1 MTIRK
6 AVLLSACLFSIAL
19 SANAAA
25 QSGDGSLRGIVND
38 EQGAAMP
45 GVTVTATSPQAIAP
59 AVAVTDASGEYR
71 LTNLAPGT
79 YTLTMELAG
88 FSTVRREGIVLRAAA
103 NFQVEHVVM
112 RIGSLEESITVSGR
126 SPMVEV
132 SNPTTTMNVDAEF
145 QKAVPLTEGGFW
157 TDFLQM
163 TPGVLSRPHNDGSGR
178 QNYYASGVEHREHVT
193 QMDGFMA
200 ANYWDMN
207 VNRTGLSGEAISD
220 TNVKLAG
227 VDASA
232 PMGYGLVINMISK
245 SGGNSLSGSAGYTLI
260 HYSWNE
266 NNAAEDRQ
274 AGVVGTPGTRRV
286 DQQDVSLGG
295 PIRKDKVW
303 AFGAYRRAYIDSTVD
318 RSPAD
323 IKAFEAFRPDLLDD
337 LPANEL
343 HSHQPFAKVTSRLSA
358 NHELVG
364 LYQYD
369 RMRQNSVRSNE
380 AERRTRTDVGGGMY
394 ALSLQ
399 STFGQ
404 SVTTKFAFDY
414 NNKSGNDRSSY
425 EQELIDLG
433 VPVAIYQSITL
444 NQGIPTGVGNI
455 FNEGGYGTMAIEESR
470 YSMLRGDVT
479 WYKSLAGTGAHEFQ
493 TGFLLMPRNYYKGT
507 NVVLDPSGLTAESVR
522 LINPNNISS
531 GTIPLDRT
539 FQTGA
544 LDLVNTE
551 GRDRDLGIYVQDT
564 WRAMQGLTMTLGVRS
579 DFVRRFDMLRS
590 FQIEKSIQL
599 APRLGGALL
608 LDDNARNVVRA
619 SFARVHR
626 QLMGGRDAVAAFSGN
641 PTSSSKTTY
650 DVNGDGVFEN
660 EVVTPAV
667 PAAVDSQRFDP
678 EFHQPFVD
686 EFTTGYQRQLPLDM
700 SVDVAWTHKTFRD
713 SYAQVDING
722 FWPDAPGQ
730 PFGGFGKV
738 DPKSG
743 QIFRLTNRTWAR
755 QRFNEVMVTLAKNM
769 SHNFQ
774 AMMSLQ
780 HQWQNEEG
788 DWNPTDPARFI
799 QPGAFP
805 NDRTIWRNQDPLDN
819 NSLATGNTLR
829 NTPTWTPGS
838 FRVAGT
844 WNAPKGIVLSTSYTM
859 VGGPWTGPILKQLAA
874 NDPDVLR
881 FGPPRFNGTTPV
893 ASGGQANPLAT
904 RIRFLYPT
912 RGEGQEGLPYVH
924 TVNLKLAYRM
934 KLAANRQMQVG
945 FNIFNALNAGR
956 YTEWHRSGANLSY
969 DPNFY
974 LVQDNQQTSR
984 SAQFDATFRF

>member
-1 MTIRK
+1 
-6 AVLLSACLFSIAL
+6 
-19 SANAAA
+19 
-25 QSGDGSLRGIVND
+25 
-38 EQGAAMP
+38 
-45 GVTVTATSPQAIAP
+45 
-59 AVAVTDASGEYR
+59 
-71 LTNLAPGT
+71 
-79 YTLTMELAG
+79 
-88 FSTVRREGIVLRAAA
+88 
-103 NFQVEHVVM
+103 
-112 RIGSLEESITVSGR
+112 
-126 SPMVEV
+126 
-132 SNPTTTMNVDAEF
+132 
-145 QKAVPLTEGGFW
+145 
-157 TDFLQM
+157 M

-245 SGGNSLSGSAGYTLI
+245 SGGNSLSGSFGYTLMPF
-260 HYSWNE
+260 SWND
-266 NNAAEDRQ
+266 NNAAENRQ
-274 AGVVGTPGTRRV
+274 EGVVGTPGTRKV

-295 PIRKDKVW
+295 PIRKDKIW
-303 AFGAYRRAYIDSTVD
+303 AFGAYRRAFIDSTVD

-323 IKAFEAFRPDLLDD
+323 IRSFEAFRPDLLDD

-343 HSHQPFAKVTSRLSA
+343 HSHQPFVKVTSRLSA
-358 NHELVG
+358 RHELVG
-364 LYQYD
+364 MYQYD

-394 ALSLQ
+394 GLSLQ
-399 STFGQ
+399 STYGS

-414 NNKSGNDRSSY
+414 NDKSGNDRSSY

-433 VPVAIYQSITL
+433 VPVSIFQSITL

-455 FNEGGYGTMAIEESR
+455 FNEGGYGTMAIEQSS

-479 WYKSLAGTGAHEFQ
+479 WYKSLKGTGSHEFQ
-493 TGFLLMPRNYYKGT
+493 TGFLAMPRNYYRGT
-507 NVVLDPSGLTAESVR
+507 NVVIDPSGLTAQSVR
-522 LINPNNISS
+522 LLDPNNINSP
-531 GTIPLDRT
+531 TVPLDRT

-544 LDLVNTE
+544 SIWSTR
-551 GRDRDLGIYVQDT
+551 GRDRDRDL
-564 WRAMQGLTMTLGVRS
+564 RAGHVAA
-579 DFVRRFDMLRS
+579 DPAPHHDARRPERLRPRNDLLRS
-590 FQIEKSIQL
+590 FEIEKSIQL

-608 LDDNARNVVRA
+608 LDENARNVVRA

-641 PTSSSKTTY
+641 PTSSSKTQY
-650 DVNGDGVFEN
+650 DANGDGVFES
-660 EVVTPAV
+660 EVLTPAV
-667 PAAVDSQRFDP
+667 SAAVDSQRFDP
-678 EFHQPFVD
+678 DFHQPFVD

-713 SYAQVDING
+713 SYAQVEING
-722 FWPDAPGQ
+722 FWPDAAGQ
-730 PFGGFGKV
+730 PFGGFGRWTRSPPDLQADQP
-738 DPKSG
+738 DPG
-743 QIFRLTNRTWAR
+743 AQ
-755 QRFNEVMVTLAKNM
+755 QFNEVMLTVAKNM

-774 AMMSLQ
+774 AMMSVQ
-780 HQWQNEEG
+780 HQWQKEDG

-799 QPGAFP
+799 QPDAFA
-805 NDRTIWRNQDPLDN
+805 NDKTIWRNQDPIDN

-844 WNAPKGIVLSTSYTM
+844 WNAPKGVVLSTSYTM

-874 NDPDVLR
+874 NDPNVLR
-881 FGPPRFNGTTPV
+881 FGPARFNGTTPV

-912 RGEGQEGLPYVH
+912 RGDGQAGLPYVH
-924 TVNLKLAYRM
+924 SVNLKAAYRL
-934 KLAANRQMQVG
+934 KVGGNRQMQIGMNV
-945 FNIFNALNAGR
+945 FNALNAGR

-984 SAQFDATFRF
+984 SLQFDATFRF

>member
-1 MTIRK
+1 MTIRRG
-6 AVLLSACLFSIAL
+6 ALLSAFLFSVAL
-19 SANAAA
+19 SAHAAA
-25 QSGDGSLRGIVND
+25 QGGDGSLRGIVDD

-45 GVTVTATSPQAIAP
+45 GVTVTATSPQVIAP

-71 LTNLAPGT
+71 LANLPPGT
-79 YTLTMELAG
+79 YTLTMELSG
-88 FSTVRREGIVLRAAA
+88 FSLVRREGIVLRASA
-103 NFQVEHVVM
+103 NFQVDPVIM
-112 RIGSLEESITVSGR
+112 RVGSLEESITVSGR

-132 SNPTTTMNVDAEF
+132 TNPTTTMNVDAEF

-245 SGGNSLSGSAGYTLI
+245 SGGNSFSGSAGYTLMP
-260 HYSWNE
+260 YSWNG
-266 NNAAEDRQ
+266 NNAAQNRQ
-274 AGVVGTPGTRRV
+274 AGIVGTPGTRKV
-286 DQQDVSLGG
+286 DQFDVSLGG
-295 PIRKDKVW
+295 PIRHDKVW
-303 AFGAYRRAYIDSTVD
+303 FFGAYRKAYIDSTVD

-323 IKAFEAFRPDLLDD
+323 IRAFEAFRPDLLDD
-337 LPANEL
+337 LPANQL
-343 HSHQPFAKVTSRLSA
+343 HSHQPFVKVTSRISV

-364 LYQYD
+364 VYQYD
-369 RMRQNSVRSNE
+369 RMRQRSVRSNE
-380 AERRTRTDVGGGMY
+380 AERTTRTDVGGGMY
-394 ALSLQ
+394 GVSLQ
-399 STFGQ
+399 STYGR

-414 NNKSGNDRSSY
+414 NDKSGNDRSSY
-425 EQELIDLG
+425 EQRLIDLG
-433 VPVAIYQSITL
+433 VPVSIFQSTTL
-444 NQGIPTGVGNI
+444 SQGIPTGVGNI
-455 FNEGGYGTMAIEESR
+455 FNEGGYGTMAIEQSS
-470 YSMLRGDVT
+470 YSMIRGDLT
-479 WYKSLAGTGAHEFQ
+479 WYKSLHGTGSHELQ
-493 TGFLLMPRNYYKGT
+493 TGFLLMPKNYYKGT
-507 NVVLDPSGLTAESVR
+507 NVVLDPSGLSAESVR
-522 LINPNNISS
+522 LADPNDFTSAL
-531 GTIPLDRT
+531 IPFARSYQLGD
-539 FQTGA
+539 

-551 GRDRDLGIYVQDT
+551 GRDRDFGIYVQDT
-564 WRAMQGLTMTLGVRS
+564 WRPVQRLTMTLGIRS
-579 DFVRRFDMLRS
+579 DFIRRFDMLRS
-590 FQIEKSIQL
+590 FEIEKSVEI

-608 LDDNARNVVRA
+608 LDENARNVVRA

-641 PTSSSKTTY
+641 PRSSSKTIY
-650 DVNGDGVFEN
+650 DVNGDGIFEN

-667 PAAVDSQRFDP
+667 PASVDSQRFDP
-678 EFHQPFVD
+678 DFHQPFVD
-686 EFTTGYQRQLPLDM
+686 EFTGGYQRQLPLDM
-700 SVDVAWTHKTFRD
+700 SVDVAWTHKVFRD

-730 PFGGFGKV
+730 PFGGFGRV
-738 DPKSG
+738 DPNSG
-743 QIFRLTNRTWAR
+743 LIYRLTNRTWAR
-755 QRFNEVMVTLAKNM
+755 QQYNEVTLTVAKNM

-780 HQWQNEEG
+780 RQWQREDG

-799 QPGAFP
+799 QPDAFP
-805 NDRTIWRNQDPLDN
+805 NDRTIWRNQDPVDQ

-838 FRVAGT
+838 FRMAGT
-844 WNAPKGIVLSTSYTM
+844 WNAPKGIIVSTSYTM
-859 VGGPWTGPILKQLAA
+859 VGGPWTGPILTQLAA
-874 NDPDVLR
+874 NDPDVTR
-881 FGPPRFNGTTPV
+881 FGPARFNGTTPV

-912 RGEGQEGLPYVH
+912 RGEGQADLPYVH
-924 TVNLKLAYRM
+924 TINLKLGYRLNM
-934 KLAANRQMQVG
+934 GAHRQMEVG
-945 FNIFNALNAGR
+945 LNIFNALNAGR
-956 YTEWHRSGANLSY
+956 YTEWHRSGANLAY
-969 DPNFY
+969 DPAYY